1 MVENNNLILDS
12 SFWNI
17 YEKLTQE
24 EAEEFCAFTK
34 SELIDQT
41 RHLGKFAEGILHF
54 RNNIDENAAE
64 RLYNSVFEK
73 KGFNV
78 QVISNYLS
86 DLKKVLLQ
94 FLQIS
99 WIMENENIKSW
110 ALSEMFLKKGL
121 LRQFEKLNDDDL
133 NDEQYQ
139 SPENSFFT
147 FKKRL
152 LKDEYAAALAK
163 KREYGLLEPVIHDF
177 QQYYLLETMRM
188 YCELVNRKNLRSQD
202 FDELQLQTFIQ
213 YFKNVQ
219 LVQDIDPL
227 IELYYQI
234 FNFLR
239 DLNDE
244 EAFKKYKLLLARLIK
259 SMHPK
264 TAREICLYGQNQC
277 VNHIN
282 LNHTNWLAEL
292 FDLYNLMLMENIM
305 YEGPYMTQYTFKNY
319 VTVALRLK
327 EFERAKDFVEV
338 YQGRLHHDFKF
349 NAYHYNLAAI
359 YFEKNEFS
367 EAMDELNK
375 IQFTDP
381 VYYLDSRSMLLKIYY
396 ADKDH
401 DAISSLY
408 NSVRVYLLRGKQL
421 SKKQADL
428 YRNLFLYTYK
438 LSMLNINKK
447 VLGNALYNE
456 RKQSLKTKVINA
468 SVANKNWLLEKI
480 NETMKE

>member
-139 SPENSFFT
+139 SPENSF
-147 FKKRL
+147 L
-152 LKDEYAAALAK
+152 HLK
-163 KREYGLLEPVIHDF
+163 
-177 QQYYLLETMRM
+177 
-188 YCELVNRKNLRSQD
+188 
-202 FDELQLQTFIQ
+202 
-213 YFKNVQ
+213 
-219 LVQDIDPL
+219 
-227 IELYYQI
+227 
-234 FNFLR
+234 
-239 DLNDE
+239 
-244 EAFKKYKLLLARLIK
+244 
-259 SMHPK
+259 
-264 TAREICLYGQNQC
+264 
-277 VNHIN
+277 
-282 LNHTNWLAEL
+282 
-292 FDLYNLMLMENIM
+292 
-305 YEGPYMTQYTFKNY
+305 
-319 VTVALRLK
+319 
-327 EFERAKDFVEV
+327 KDFSKMNTQQPLQKKE
-338 YQGRLHHDFKF
+338 
-349 NAYHYNLAAI
+349 N
-359 YFEKNEFS
+359 
-367 EAMDELNK
+367 
-375 IQFTDP
+375 TD
-381 VYYLDSRSMLLKIYY
+381 Y
-396 ADKDH
+396 
-401 DAISSLY
+401 
-408 NSVRVYLLRGKQL
+408 
-421 SKKQADL
+421 
-428 YRNLFLYTYK
+428 
-438 LSMLNINKK
+438 
-447 VLGNALYNE
+447 
-456 RKQSLKTKVINA
+456 
-468 SVANKNWLLEKI
+468 
-480 NETMKE
+480 